1 MIAKFLTVKNTKK
14 LMLLSVALIFLA
26 PFRLTIADEREF
38 RVVDE
43 NATPVSGALARQVWY
58 QYSLGLQSEETRKA
72 DADGYILLP
81 KRAIYTNLIL
91 LISGALYKIIKYK
104 IDAGIESSDS
114 IGVYADGYEW
124 RWFYDGKGLEKK
136 LVVLKRQ

>member
-1 MIAKFLTVKNTKK
+1 MIAQFFTVKNTKK

-26 PFRLTIADEREF
+26 PFRLTIADKREF

-58 QYSLGLQSEETRKA
+58 QYSLGHRSEETRKA

-91 LISGALYKIIKYK
+91 LISGALYKIINYS
-104 IDAGIESSDS
+104 INASFESSDS

-136 LVVLKRQ
+136 LVVLKHQ

>member
-1 MIAKFLTVKNTKK
+1 MIAHYFSVKNRKK
-14 LMLLSVALIFLA
+14 FKLLLVALIFLA

-43 NATPVSGALARQVWY
+43 NGTPVRGAIARQTWY
-58 QYSLGLQSEETRKA
+58 QYSLGYRSEENYKA

-81 KRAIYTNLIL
+81 KRAIYTNLTFL
-91 LISGALYKIIKYK
+91 LLGAIGEIIVYKIH
-104 IDAGIESSDS
+104 ASIESSDS
-114 IGVYADGYEW
+114 IGVHADGYEW
-124 RWFYDGKGLEKK
+124 RWFHDGKGLEKK